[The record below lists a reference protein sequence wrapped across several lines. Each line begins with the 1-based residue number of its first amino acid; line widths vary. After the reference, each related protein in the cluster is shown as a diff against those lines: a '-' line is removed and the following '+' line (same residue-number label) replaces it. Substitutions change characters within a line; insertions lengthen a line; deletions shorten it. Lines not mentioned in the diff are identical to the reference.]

1 LATPFSG
8 KFGDD
13 LENEDMINDRMNEIA
28 DMGIKLKGIH
38 FHCGSG
44 QHGSSAF
51 GKAVKLSRKCLE
63 IGRMHGH

>member
-1 LATPFSG
+1 MATPFSG

-13 LENEDMINDRMNEIA
+13 LENDEMIIDRMNEIA
-28 DMGIKLKGIH
+28 DMDIKLKGNH

-51 GKAVKLSRKCLE
+51 GKAVKLSKKCLE